1 MKCEQKHDKYH
12 KIINYKNILPDE
24 DEIKKELIE
33 FKNKIDKFKNVIKE
47 IINISN
53 NVYENL
59 QKYYQIFYDIIY
71 NYNLR
76 QRNNEELINVNSV
89 KNFNNLKDIDD
100 LTFKPNHYLFNFTKI
115 YGIFCKMNNVRM
127 VDLENIVVF
136 SDLIKMI

>member
-1 MKCEQKHDKYH
+1 MQK
-12 KIINYKNILPDE
+12 
-24 DEIKKELIE
+24 
-33 FKNKIDKFKNVIKE
+33 F
-47 IINISN
+47 
-53 NVYENL
+53 
-59 QKYYQIFYDIIY
+59 YQIFYDIIY

-76 QRNNEELINVNSV
+76 QRNYEKIVNVNSV

-127 VDLENIVVF
+127 GDLENIVVF